1 MEDIQMA
8 KRKLAWTHHAK
19 ERMRERD
26 VKGWEV
32 LDALKHGRW
41 IITDKGQKRVIHQLT
56 EVDRLLVGVEVEPC
70 SDGVHADTVT
80 VVTVIIRG
88 PRDTGVR

>member
-1 MEDIQMA
+1 MT
-8 KRKLAWTHHAK
+8 KRRLVWANHAK
-19 ERMRERD
+19 ERMQERD

-41 IITDKGQKRVIHQLT
+41 TTNDKGQKRVIHRLD
-56 EVDRLLVGVEVEPC
+56 EANRLLVGVEVDPC
-70 SDGVHADTVT
+70 DDGVHADTVT

-88 PRDTGVR
+88 PRDNGVGL

>member
-1 MEDIQMA
+1 MA
-8 KRKLAWTHHAK
+8 KRRLVWASHAK
-19 ERMRERD
+19 ERMQERD

-41 IITDKGQKRVIHQLT
+41 TTNDKGQKRVIHQLD
-56 EVDRLLVGVEVEPC
+56 EANRLLVGVEVEPC
-70 SDGVHADTVT
+70 HDGVHADTVT

-88 PRDTGVR
+88 PRDTGAGL